1 MHYIKD
7 RILTHFRGCRRSN
20 VAKDLLVNNYMPR
33 RRDPLSQPFPWLESN
48 RRPFIR
54 VQGEELKFRLPTT
67 TPPADHSSVILQD
80 LETYEFQEKL
90 PGEDGL
96 AATMKS
102 EGFW

>member
-1 MHYIKD
+1 
-7 RILTHFRGCRRSN
+7 
-20 VAKDLLVNNYMPR
+20 
-33 RRDPLSQPFPWLESN
+33 
-48 RRPFIR
+48 
-54 VQGEELKFRLPTT
+54 VQGEELKFRLST